1 VIFAGI
7 MAFALLSYVVFDGF
21 DLGLGML
28 FAVEGGRAE
37 RDVMVNTIAPV
48 WDGNETWL
56 VLGAAGLYGAFPAAY
71 ASVLPALYPLVIP
84 MVLGLIFRGVAFEFR
99 FRAHT
104 ENLRHLWDVGFLG
117 GSVVAA
123 FCQGMM
129 AGGLI
134 QGIKVTNGE
143 FSGSVFDFFTPF
155 AIFCGIAVMI
165 GYTLLGACWL
175 YWRTSGALQARMRHR
190 ATRLGYAMVGLILI
204 ATVWSGIVNPA
215 YFGRWIDGMDIFW
228 SALAPIALLILGY
241 VFFRHLR
248 AGPAD
253 AGHATPFLC
262 GLLVFAVCF
271 IGLGYSFFP
280 MIVPGGLTIWQ
291 AAAPPASQIFQLVGT
306 CIFVPTI
313 IAYNLFAYWVFRGKI
328 DHSVHYH

>member
-1 VIFAGI
+1 
-7 MAFALLSYVVFDGF
+7 
-21 DLGLGML
+21 
-28 FAVEGGRAE
+28 
-37 RDVMVNTIAPV
+37 
-48 WDGNETWL
+48 
-56 VLGAAGLYGAFPAAY
+56 
-71 ASVLPALYPLVIP
+71 

-134 QGIKVTNGE
+134 QGIKVTNGQ

-190 ATRLGYAMVGLILI
+190 ATKLGYAMVGLILI

-253 AGHATPFLC
+253 AGDATPFLC

-291 AAAPPASQIFQLVGT
+291 AAAPPSSQIFQLVGT